1 MNNVIFF
8 LFLFFYFG
16 LWTKT
21 VREQNWSLTKKE
33 RKKKNNKQ
41 NTTKTTNKNS
51 PNLFFFAKTRFNTRQ

>member
-33 RKKKNNKQ
+33 KNKQ
-41 NTTKTTNKNS
+41 TKHNKNYQQKLTQ
-51 PNLFFFAKTRFNTRQ
+51 PLFFC